1 MILRFLCPALGL
13 AAACAVAETNAPP
26 CVDVFDS
33 GTAGYASIRIPA
45 IVRTGAGT
53 LLAFAEGRVRPADQ
67 AENKIV
73 LKRSGDDGKSWSAL
87 QVIAERGRDSLNN
100 PCAVV
105 EATSGRVLLMY
116 QSYPAGAHE
125 HGSLREGWDAEPYV
139 HSWLIASDDDGKSWT
154 PPQDVTPSVKHPKT
168 ATTVASGPGIGIQL
182 KSGPHAGRLLVPFNE
197 GPPGRWQVY
206 ATFSDD
212 GGKTWACGENAPGAI
227 VRDAKGREVSVVNEV
242 QMVELADGAVRLNS
256 RHGGGTPFRTTAVSR
271 DGGRTWS
278 KVEEARDL
286 REPACM
292 ASVLRARDPADGAP
306 GLLLYSGPAPDGRR
320 DGALSASRDDGATWQ
335 PLRPIYTGG
344 FAYSCLVPLPGG
356 DVGCLFERD
365 GYKHISFLRLPLE
378 AAPQ

>member
-116 QSYPAGAHE
+116 QSYPFGVLE
-125 HGSLREGWDAEPYV
+125 RGKLREGWVAEPYV
-139 HSWLIASDDDGKSWT
+139 HSRLIASDDDGKSWT

-256 RHGGGTPFRTTAVSR
+256 RHGGGTPFRTTAVRPATCASR
-271 DGGRTWS
+271 PAWRASCAPATPPT
-278 KVEEARDL
+278 AP
-286 REPACM
+286 PAC
-292 ASVLRARDPADGAP
+292 S
-306 GLLLYSGPAPDGRR
+306 STPAPRPTAAATARSPPAATTGRR
-320 DGALSASRDDGATWQ
+320 GSRCARSTRAASPTVASSRCPAATSAAFSSATATSTS
-335 PLRPIYTGG
+335 P
-344 FAYSCLVPLPGG
+344 SCASLWKPRRSEESPNVPRFG
-356 DVGCLFERD
+356 
-365 GYKHISFLRLPLE
+365 
-378 AAPQ
+378 